1 MLWTKSYSSPF
12 RALLFL
18 PGILSILYLHILL
31 ASYNTVAYN
40 AVAASSV
47 EIEMNRDEIEMKH
60 YEYQQHQQ
68 YSDIG
73 NEQNMNIKID
83 TTTNAAN
90 TNARNESLSFQSFQT
105 YNENQQMKE
114 LDDVPKIKENI
125 KIKQVP
131 PMPLQFHAKVHLY
144 AHQLPRNNTYPS
156 YKTKMDISYDYPLQR
171 VKCVIHE
178 GVNKGK
184 VYLRRYDEKVEYMI
198 KRKKKVNEK
207 HDIERYIYEGGEETV
222 EHRLKEKNPDAKRF
236 TKCIR
241 SYLGEK
247 MPKFELKH
255 SALKN
260 NEINFIYQRT
270 GPLAS
275 MENVLLDEEDDKQ
288 YYLNRQKIKNNMNG
302 DTLTASDNADD
313 PTLVDYYTTS
323 DEDNPYNRYDLYI
336 STHTQLPQRIVDF
349 SINPKTKQ
357 EKMIMTYNFVHIST
371 PQFPISSPDVSFN
384 QCKDTT
390 NTCNDDINNNNNLF
404 STSISELELD
414 EDYIHDAK
422 FSHLPS
428 TKIYDIEQYG
438 FEFENCEWHVGGFP
452 YIHAFLYFLR
462 F

>member
-184 VYLRRYDEKVEYMI
+184 
-198 KRKKKVNEK
+198 
-207 HDIERYIYEGGEETV
+207 
-222 EHRLKEKNPDAKRF
+222 
-236 TKCIR
+236 
-241 SYLGEK
+241 
-247 MPKFELKH
+247 
-255 SALKN
+255 
-260 NEINFIYQRT
+260 
-270 GPLAS
+270 
-275 MENVLLDEEDDKQ
+275 
-288 YYLNRQKIKNNMNG
+288 
-302 DTLTASDNADD
+302 
-313 PTLVDYYTTS
+313 
-323 DEDNPYNRYDLYI
+323 
-336 STHTQLPQRIVDF
+336 
-349 SINPKTKQ
+349 
-357 EKMIMTYNFVHIST
+357 
-371 PQFPISSPDVSFN
+371 
-384 QCKDTT
+384 
-390 NTCNDDINNNNNLF
+390 
-404 STSISELELD
+404 
-414 EDYIHDAK
+414 
-422 FSHLPS
+422 
-428 TKIYDIEQYG
+428 
-438 FEFENCEWHVGGFP
+438 
-452 YIHAFLYFLR
+452 
-462 F
+462 